1 MKYRVKSQL
10 PHVEKGG
17 ILDDCGPS
25 SVAAATAWAAKYN
38 PDFTAADGIR
48 AKFEA
53 TGQVDKQGVSDNGS
67 SLPQLIKTA
76 QRLGAKARYAKSW
89 EDVVAAAKAGAGI
102 GVHVQQPRNY
112 PAGQEVSAWHEKWK
126 KWWWVKQKQ
135 PTRTYGHMTS
145 AGYDAEE
152 GVWYWAC
159 PTRSG
164 VGAEAYGV
172 KITEAALKQIA
183 SSKGDAPHKR
193 CIIITWP
200 AKATAPVAPT
210 APTPP
215 VAPKPL
221 DNPAPV
227 IAGGRVAVVEQ
238 PKAATPKREVQP
250 LAASTKPAPSPV
262 ATQLAA
268 LGKVNYAQVG
278 ERALNAATS
287 AAAAAAKVKGVP
299 AKMLTFIKYIKDN
312 TGLDEAALEAAR
324 VFLSTCI
331 AMMLATGAPLLDMGA
346 GDFKVVLSGGLAA
359 ALNVV
364 VRFLNP
370 NDVAFGVKPKN

>member
-1 MKYRVKSQL
+1 MRYRVKSQL
-10 PHVEKGG
+10 PHIEKGG

-25 SVAAATAWAAKYN
+25 SVAAATAWAAKYS

-48 AKFEA
+48 AKFEV

-102 GVHVQQPRNY
+102 GVHVEQPRKY

-135 PTRTYGHMTS
+135 PNRTYGHMVS
-145 AGYDAEE
+145 AGYDTEE
-152 GVWYWAC
+152 QVWYFAC

-200 AKATAPVAPT
+200 AKATAPIAPAT
-210 APTPP
+210 PTP
-215 VAPKPL
+215 APIEPT
-221 DNPAPV
+221 PV
-227 IAGGRVAVVEQ
+227 IAGGRVAVAEQ

-262 ATQLAA
+262 ATELAA
-268 LGKVNYAQVG
+268 LGKVN
-278 ERALNAATS
+278 
-287 AAAAAAKVKGVP
+287 
-299 AKMLTFIKYIKDN
+299 
-312 TGLDEAALEAAR
+312 
-324 VFLSTCI
+324 
-331 AMMLATGAPLLDMGA
+331 
-346 GDFKVVLSGGLAA
+346 
-359 ALNVV
+359 
-364 VRFLNP
+364 
-370 NDVAFGVKPKN
+370 

>member
-25 SVAAATAWAAKYN
+25 SVSAAVSWAAKYN

-48 AKFEA
+48 AKFEV

-67 SLPQLIKTA
+67 TLPQLIKTA

-89 EDVVAAAKAGAGI
+89 EDVVTAAKAGAGI
-102 GVHVQQPRNY
+102 GVHVQQPIGY
-112 PAGQEVSAWHEKWK
+112 PDGQEVSAWHEGWK
-126 KWWWVKQKQ
+126 KWWRKTDPAHLRKG
-135 PTRTYGHMTS
+135 YGHMTS
-145 AGYDAEE
+145 AGYDTEE

-164 VGAEAYGV
+164 KGAEAYGV

-200 AKATAPVAPT
+200 AKATAPIAPAT
-210 APTPP
+210 PTP
-215 VAPKPL
+215 APIEPT
-221 DNPAPV
+221 PV

-238 PKAATPKREVQP
+238 PKAAMPKREVQP
-250 LAASTKPAPSPV
+250 LAASTKPAPNPV
-262 ATQLAA
+262 AAQIEA

-312 TGLDEAALEAAR
+312 TGIDEASLEAAR

-370 NDVAFGVKPKN
+370 SDVAFGVKPKN

>member
-1 MKYRVKSQL
+1 MRYRVKSQL
-10 PHVEKGG
+10 PHIEKGG

-48 AKFEA
+48 AKFEV
-53 TGQVDKQGVSDNGS
+53 TGQVDRQGISDNGS

-76 QRLGAKARYAKSW
+76 VRLGAKARYAKSW

-102 GVHVQQPRNY
+102 GVHVQQPIGY
-112 PAGQEVSAWHEKWK
+112 PEGQEVSAWHVKWA
-126 KWWWVKQKQ
+126 KWWRKTDPAHLRKG
-135 PTRTYGHMTS
+135 YGHMTS
-145 AGYDAEE
+145 AGYDTEE
-152 GVWYWAC
+152 QVWYWAC

-200 AKATAPVAPT
+200 AKATAPIAPAT
-210 APTPP
+210 PTP
-215 VAPKPL
+215 APIEPT
-221 DNPAPV
+221 PV

-262 ATQLAA
+262 ATELAA

-299 AKMLTFIKYIKDN
+299 AKMLTFLRYIKNN

>member
-25 SVAAATAWAAKYN
+25 SVAAAVSWAAKYE

-67 SLPQLIKTA
+67 TLPQLIKTA

-102 GVHVQQPRNY
+102 GVHVQQPIGY
-112 PAGQEVSAWHEKWK
+112 PEGQEVSAWHEKWRV
-126 KWWWVKQKQ
+126 WWRKTDPAHLRKG
-135 PTRTYGHMTS
+135 YGHMTS
-145 AGYDAEE
+145 ARYDAEE

-164 VGAEAYGV
+164 KGAEAYGV
-172 KITEAALKQIA
+172 KVTEAALKQIA

-200 AKATAPVAPT
+200 TKATAPVAPA

-215 VAPKPL
+215 VAP
-221 DNPAPV
+221 V
-227 IAGGRVAVVEQ
+227 IEGGRVA
-238 PKAATPKREVQP
+238 AATQPATVAEPVRGVQP
-250 LAASTKPAPSPV
+250 PAASTKPAPSPV
-262 ATQLAA
+262 ATQIEA
-268 LGKVNYAQVG
+268 LGKVNFAEVG
-278 ERALNAATS
+278 ARALNAATG
-287 AAAAAAKVKGVP
+287 AAAAATKVKGVP
-299 AKMLTFIKYIKDN
+299 AKMLAFIKYVKDN
-312 TGLDEAALEAAR
+312 TGIDEAALEAAR

>member
-1 MKYRVKSQL
+1 MRYRVKSQL
-10 PHVEKGG
+10 PHIEKGG

-25 SVAAATAWAAKYN
+25 SVAAATAWAAKYS

-48 AKFEA
+48 AKFEV

-102 GVHVQQPRNY
+102 GVHVEQPRKY

-135 PTRTYGHMTS
+135 PNRTYGHMVS
-145 AGYDAEE
+145 AGYDTEE
-152 GVWYWAC
+152 QVWYFAC

-200 AKATAPVAPT
+200 AKATAPIAPAT
-210 APTPP
+210 PTP
-215 VAPKPL
+215 APIEPT
-221 DNPAPV
+221 PV
-227 IAGGRVAVVEQ
+227 IAGGRVAVAEQ

-262 ATQLAA
+262 ATELAA

-299 AKMLTFIKYIKDN
+299 AKMFTFIKAIKNN
-312 TGLDEAALEAAR
+312 TGLDEAILEAAR

-364 VRFLNP
+364 VRFLQP
-370 NDVAFGVKPKN
+370 TDGAFGVKPKN